1 MFNNLQKDKARGGG
15 RGNPVNEELDQL
27 GGGVHPRA
35 WLPAGEVD
43 KGQVFALNIVESA
56 DPPTRAKASTEA
68 GRALGQGALKS
79 LACSVEHLQR
89 SA

>member
-1 MFNNLQKDKARGGG
+1 M
-15 RGNPVNEELDQL
+15 NEQLDRL
-27 GGGVHPRA
+27 GGGVHLKV

-43 KGQVFALNIVESA
+43 KGQVFALNIVEAA

-79 LACSVEHLQR
+79 LACSVEHL
-89 SA
+89 